1 VATQESNRIER
12 YVRELPL
19 LGRLP
24 DEDLQALAKLGRYM
38 TYADGET
45 VVTEGD
51 DDSSLHLIVSGGVRI
66 CVLSPSGDEATIAR
80 LGPGRPVGELSLFDG
95 KPRSASA
102 IAEGPTRTFMV
113 TRDAFIP
120 WLRARPAVS
129 IALLETLS
137 VRIRKTDEALADVY
151 FFELRE
157 RLAKA
162 LIQRIEDME
171 TAHSSTGP
179 IKLRMIQAE
188 MATTLGVSREAVNK
202 QLKRFEREG
211 LLKTGR
217 GSVTILDFGGLQAM
231 L

>member
-1 VATQESNRIER
+1 MANQDSARIER
-12 YVRELPL
+12 YVRELPF

-24 DEDLQALAKLGRYM
+24 DEDLQALARLGRYM
-38 TYADGET
+38 TYADGE
-45 VVTEGD
+45 VVVSEGE
-51 DDSSLHLIVSGGVRI
+51 DDSSLHLITSGQVRI
-66 CVLSPSGDEATIAR
+66 CVLSPSGDEATLAH

-102 IAEGPTRTFMV
+102 IAEGPTKTFMV

-120 WLRARPAVS
+120 WLRERPQAAV
-129 IALLETLS
+129 ALLETLS
-137 VRIRKTDEALADVY
+137 IRVRKTDEALADVY
-151 FFELRE
+151 FFELRD

-171 TAHSSTGP
+171 LPNAKGP
-179 IKLRMIQAE
+179 VRIRMIQAE

-217 GSVTILDFGGLQAM
+217 GSVTVHDVEALRAM
-231 L
+231 F